1 MADKWL
7 VEIIMER
14 IKGGKPKD
22 KDDTVE
28 STQKHN
34 AQRINQEKTRGGGEG
49 SRSSIRTLRASGSA
63 FGSSNEILRDPAKAG
78 EETSNHNATGDCT
91 KRNYPIP
98 ASLTAPQIWINSGS
112 SVEE

>member
-7 VEIIMER
+7 VEIITER

-22 KDDTVE
+22 TDDSGKYTEAQCTTYNPRKDLRRWGGVKEQHKDTE
-28 STQKHN
+28 SICT
-34 AQRINQEKTRGGGEG
+34 
-49 SRSSIRTLRASGSA
+49 A

-78 EETSNHNATGDCT
+78 EETSYRNATGDCT
-91 KRNYPIP
+91 ERNHPIP

-112 SVEE
+112 SVE